1 MFPLL
6 SMQFDKLPLIAV
18 LPDAFASVSDMKM
31 CDKKMRFW
39 WSWIVLNVFVAHLF
53 VGHLFVGLR
62 LRHVCIRRFE
72 LATDA

>member
-1 MFPLL
+1 MFPLW

-53 VGHLFVGLR
+53 VGLR